1 MPQKEIICVG
11 CPMGCHVSLS
21 IDRSGE
27 ITDIFGNECKQ
38 GKKYAR
44 QEYENPVRVFT
55 ATVMTKG
62 SDRHLLPVRTNIAI
76 PKEKLMECARL
87 IAKTTVMGPMSIGDV
102 VISNILDTGADLICS
117 SDLKG
122 QAY

>member
-11 CPMGCHVSLS
+11 CPLGCHVILS
-21 IDRSGE
+21 IGSSGD
-27 ITDIFGNECKQ
+27 ITDVSGNECKQ

-55 ATVMTKG
+55 ATVMTIG
-62 SDRHLLPVRTNIAI
+62 STRHLLPVRTNIAI

-87 IAKTTVMGPMSIGDV
+87 ISKKTVEPPMNIGDI
-102 VISNILDTGADLICS
+102 VIPNILDTGADLICS
-117 SDLKG
+117 SDLKV
-122 QAY
+122 